1 MDGPI
6 LLPILTRHSIPLF
19 CPLLFVVSQFV
30 GHYATWLIAPALLG
44 IIPFVLLWQQDFSK
58 QAYDTPLPK
67 LYAFFIALWAVR
79 HSTQHAD

>member
-1 MDGPI
+1 M
-6 LLPILTRHSIPLF
+6 
-19 CPLLFVVSQFV
+19 VSQFV

-44 IIPFVLLWQQDFSK
+44 IIPFVMLWQQDFSK

-79 HSTQHAD
+79 HSTHSCRLAGCKVLESLSDTYPVFVGH